1 LPNRIKIGL
10 INDSVNM
17 LDHFVALD
25 LGLYKDEGLD
35 VELVQQPNFGS
46 LTGLDSGEILL
57 TSATPRVVQSIL
69 LKDARYKFVLITRK
83 NPPHYIVSRPEIRDV
98 AGLRNKT
105 IWSSGPGSGNY
116 YMTLDWLRENGLQ
129 PGIDVHVR
137 HFGEDQTSFFS
148 KAAPPS
154 WIRGFMKMAFDG
166 LMCVPPE
173 REWMVELGGYHSLV
187 DLCQRYPDRMIHGL
201 ATSEDTLKKMPDL
214 VRSVVRAH
222 CRASETIRT
231 DREVTVSCIAKRWNL
246 IDRVAEGVWATV
258 KDCFIASTDS
268 IWLEALFANHKRHL
282 EETHPETRVTL
293 PNIRE
298 LLDGSFVP

>member
-1 LPNRIKIGL
+1 LPNKVKIGL

-25 LGLYKDEGLD
+25 LGLYKDQGLD
-35 VELVQQPNFGS
+35 VELVKQPNFGS
-46 LTGLDSGEILL
+46 LTGVDSGEILL

-83 NPPHYIVSRPEIRDV
+83 NPPHYIVSRPEIRTV

-116 YMTLDWLRENGLQ
+116 YMTIDWLRENGLE
-129 PGIDVHVR
+129 PGVDVHVR
-137 HFGEDQTSFFS
+137 HFGEDQSTVFS
-148 KAAPPS
+148 TASPPS
-154 WIRGFMKMAFDG
+154 WIHSLMKMAFDG

-173 REWMVELGGYHSLV
+173 REWLVELAGYHSLV
-187 DLCQRYPDRMIHGL
+187 DLCQKYPDRMIHGL
-201 ATSEDTLKKMPDL
+201 ATTAGTLKTMPDL
-214 VRSVVRAH
+214 VRGAVRAH
-222 CRASETIRT
+222 CRAAEIIRN
-231 DREVTVSCIAKRWNL
+231 DSKVTVACIAKRWKL
-246 IDRVAEGVWATV
+246 VDRVAERVWTSV

-282 EETHPETRVTL
+282 EHTHPERRVSN
-293 PNIRE
+293 PNIKE
-298 LLDGSFVP
+298 LLDGSFAP